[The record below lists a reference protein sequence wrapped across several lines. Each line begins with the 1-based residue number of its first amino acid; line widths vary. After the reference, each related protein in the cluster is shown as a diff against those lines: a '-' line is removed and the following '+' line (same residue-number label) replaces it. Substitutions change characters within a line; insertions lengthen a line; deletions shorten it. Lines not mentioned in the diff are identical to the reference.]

1 MSTTIETLLTLSL
14 PAPKTKTVTIPRLVM
29 PDGKPLTLELR
40 QLTFNQVADLRAH
53 NRDFA
58 VHTVL
63 AGVKAPN
70 LREDVY
76 KRQHLSCTVSPQT
89 LWHLRRLARMSGYGD
104 QLGRVVDKLTRE
116 KVLELKPK
124 RGYCD
129 ECTGRF

>member
-14 PAPKTKTVTIPRLVM
+14 PAPKTETVTIPRLVM

-40 QLTFNQVADLRAH
+40 QLTFNQVADLRAL

-70 LREDVY
+70 LRDQSLRDHFGVETPAELVKKLFSAGEIEELSMRISTLSGYNRKTVELVEDVQ
-76 KRQHLSCTVSPQT
+76 KN
-89 LWHLRRLARMSGYGD
+89 
-104 QLGRVVDKLTRE
+104 
-116 KVLELKPK
+116 
-124 RGYCD
+124 
-129 ECTGRF
+129 

>member
-1 MSTTIETLLTLSL
+1 MSTTIETLLALTL
-14 PAPKTKTVTIPRLVM
+14 PAPKTETVTIPRLVM

-70 LREDVY
+70 LRDRSLREHFDAETPAELVKKLFSAGEIEELSARISTLSGYHRKTVELVEDVQ
-76 KRQHLSCTVSPQT
+76 KN
-89 LWHLRRLARMSGYGD
+89 
-104 QLGRVVDKLTRE
+104 
-116 KVLELKPK
+116 
-124 RGYCD
+124 
-129 ECTGRF
+129 

>member
-14 PAPKTKTVTIPRLVM
+14 PAPKTETVTIPRLVM

-70 LREDVY
+70 LRDRSLREHVDAETQAELVKKLFSAGEIEELSMRISTLSGYHRKTVELIEDVQ
-76 KRQHLSCTVSPQT
+76 K
-89 LWHLRRLARMSGYGD
+89 D
-104 QLGRVVDKLTRE
+104 
-116 KVLELKPK
+116 
-124 RGYCD
+124 
-129 ECTGRF
+129 